1 MKRDTNTGMFTARI
15 VSEYEQTPPGLETVR
30 CFLRCL
36 GCCLFLL
43 FAVLVMSLWTIRHV
57 QAATI
62 SVNTTDDSPS
72 ETLCS
77 LRQAIRAANTNQAVG
92 GCTAGDIGVDT
103 IVLPTGLYTLTVS
116 GPNENDAHTGDLDI
130 HEELVING
138 ADRATTVI
146 DGAKLDRIFE
156 IMPGVAVTITSLT
169 IQNGLVV
176 PNDDADPSVAS
187 GGAIYNAGLLTLRAT
202 DLISNSAFYSKTTT
216 SMGGALYSDAP
227 LDLTDVLFQNNQAQV
242 GGAVYTVNTQSAI
255 SNSRFLDNRAEKG
268 GALYLDV
275 QSVTTI
281 SASQILSN
289 TAIANHYV
297 GGGIVNAG
305 ILTAT
310 DVLIAHNSAF
320 LSSETPDPDYSYGEG
335 GGIANLKQATLT
347 ILRST
352 IANNAVWGIYSYP
365 NNNGGGIYNAGSLS
379 VQQSHIVGNGASSDG
394 GGVYG
399 GGIFQE
405 VAIERNGAGARGGG
419 LYGLGDLTNV
429 TISYNIIHE
438 IGFGAGGYGCG
449 RLRNVTISNNYIGEY
464 GYGGGIAFD
473 ADKEVTRLFG
483 NCLTLQQVSIISNSA
498 AVGAGLYFMSS
509 FIDFSMENTVIVQ
522 NEGGKNCRLSDTTI
536 QSLGGNYVDDLSCA
550 VTAPT
555 DRQGDLPDPRLGP
568 LADNGGM
575 TQSHMPQDG
584 SPLIDSGNCN
594 GAIMTDQRDAPRPQG
609 YRCDIGA
616 VEAPGP
622 FLRFL
627 PNVSK

>member
-1 MKRDTNTGMFTARI
+1 MLSQEHMCIAKI
-15 VSEYEQTPPGLETVR
+15 ISEQEQTPHELGIVQR
-30 CFLRCL
+30 FRRIL
-36 GCCLFLL
+36 GCRFRLASAILVALL
-43 FAVLVMSLWTIRHV
+43 IATHNAR
-57 QAATI
+57 AATI
-62 SVNTTDDSPS
+62 SVNTTDDSS
-72 ETLCS
+72 SATLCM
-77 LRQAIRAANTNQAVG
+77 RQAIRTANTNTAVG
-92 GCTAGDIGVDT
+92 GCIAGDAGMDT
-103 IVLPTGLYTLTVS
+103 IMLPIGLYTLTMS
-116 GPNENDAHTGDLDI
+116 GPQENDAQTGDLDI
-130 HEELVING
+130 HEDLVING
-138 ADRATTVI
+138 ADRATTII

-156 IMPGVAVTITSLT
+156 IMPSVVVTITNLT
-169 IQNGLVV
+169 IQNGRVL
-176 PNDDADPSVAS
+176 PNSDGNQSVAS
-187 GGAIYNAGLLTLRAT
+187 GGAIDNAGSLTLRAT
-202 DLISNSAFYSKTTT
+202 TFISNSAFYSKTTT

-242 GGAVYTVNTQSAI
+242 GGAVYTVNTQSTI
-255 SNSRFLDNRAEKG
+255 SNSRFMNNHAEKG

-289 TAIANHYV
+289 TAVANHYV

-310 DVLIAHNSAF
+310 DLLIAHNSAF
-320 LSSETPDPDYSYGEG
+320 LSSETPDPHYPYGEG

-352 IANNAVWGIYSYP
+352 IANNSVWGIYSYP

-379 VQQSHIVGNGASSDG
+379 VQQSNIVGNGASSDG

-405 VAIERNGAGARGGG
+405 VAIVRNGAGSHGGG

-429 TISYNIIHE
+429 TLSHNRVSEFGI
-438 IGFGAGGYGCG
+438 GAGGYGCG
-449 RLRNVTISNNYIGEY
+449 ELRNVTISNNHTGDF
-464 GYGGGIAFD
+464 GRGGGIAFNQT
-473 ADKEVTRLFG
+473 EEGIVLLG
-483 NCLTLQQVSIISNSA
+483 NCLRLQHVTVISNSA
-498 AVGAGLYFMSS
+498 TVDAGLFVLTNSPVGL
-509 FIDFSMENTVIVQ
+509 IIENTVIVQ
-522 NEGGKNCRLSDTTI
+522 NEGGNNCRLPDATV

-555 DRQGDLPDPRLGP
+555 DHQGDLPDPFLGP
-568 LADNGGM
+568 LADNDGM
-575 TQSHMPQDG
+575 TQTHMPQDG
-584 SPLIDSGNCN
+584 SPLIDGGNCN
-594 GAIMTDQRDAPRPQG
+594 GAIMTDQRGVPRPQG

-627 PNVSK
+627 PHVSK